1 VRRIARPLAAAL
13 LAPPFAM
20 TAGIVHAAPFAPV
33 TDAMLRAPAPSDW
46 LMFRRTYDDWGYSP
60 LDDIDRSNVARLE
73 LVWSRDLENESSQE
87 GTPLVHDGTMYFPE
101 PLDVITAMDAASGK
115 TIWQYR
121 RELPDDVGRYVPNPQ
136 TNRNLAIYDRLI
148 IDSGS
153 DDFIYAVDAETGR
166 LVWQTKIVDYKEHP
180 AKQGSGPLVVK
191 GKLVSGRNCMPQGGP
206 EACVITA
213 HDARSGREL
222 WRLHT
227 IPRPEDP
234 GGDTWGSVPYEQRWH
249 VGAWMVP
256 SYDPDLDLVYMG
268 TSVTAPAPKFML
280 AGNDKKYLYHNSTLA
295 IDPDDGKIVW
305 YYQHLVDHWDLDHTF
320 ERMLVDTA
328 VAPDPAEVPWIN
340 PRLTRGERRRVVTGI
355 PGKTGIVY
363 TLDRATG
370 EFLWARPTVEQN
382 VVTKI
387 DGATGDV
394 IENDSLHF
402 TAAHQTVF
410 VCPTTNGGKNWPAG
424 AYSPRT
430 KTMYFPM
437 ANTCMKTT
445 SVAEKPKPELIYAI
459 ESDTVI
465 TPGAEGVGTLRAIAV
480 ESGATKWRHD
490 ERAGLTSLVATGGDL
505 VFGGDVA
512 GKFRAYDAETG
523 AVLWETDLGAPIT
536 GFPITY
542 AAGGRQ
548 YVAVS
553 TGRSNLTG
561 ALGRLTPDVRAASS
575 NAKLFVFALP
585 LRGTSIGAE

>member
-1 VRRIARPLAAAL
+1 MGRSPSRAPAL
-13 LAPPFAM
+13 LLGALLLP
-20 TAGIVHAAPFAPV
+20 TARAGGLEPV
-33 TDAMLRAPAPSDW
+33 TDAMLRNPDPADW

-60 LDDIDRSNVARLE
+60 LDEIDRTNVARLE
-73 LVWSRDLENESSQE
+73 LAWSRDLNDASSQE
-87 GTPLVHDGTMYFPE
+87 GTPLVRAGVMYFPE
-101 PLDVITAMDAASGK
+101 PMDVVTAMNAATGE
-115 TIWQYR
+115 TLWQYR
-121 RELPDDVGRYVPNPQ
+121 RKLPEDVGRYVPNPQ
-136 TNRNLAIYDRLI
+136 TNRNLAVYGTLV
-148 IDSGS
+148 IDAGS
-153 DDFIYAVDAETGR
+153 DDFIYALDAETGR
-166 LVWQTKIVDYKEHP
+166 LVWETKIVDYKTHP
-180 AKQGSGPLVVK
+180 AKQGSGPLVVN

-213 HDARSGREL
+213 HDARSGKEL

-234 GGDTWGSVPYEQRWH
+234 HGDSWGGVPYEQRWH

-256 SYDPDLDLVYMG
+256 SYDPALGLVYMG

-280 AGNDKKYLYHNSTLA
+280 AGNDKTYLYHNSTLA

-340 PRLTRGERRRVVTGI
+340 PGLKPKERRRVVTGI

-363 TLDRATG
+363 TLDRETG

-382 VVTKI
+382 VVASI
-387 DGATGDV
+387 DGATGKV
-394 IENDSLHF
+394 VENEAMHF
-402 TAAHQTVF
+402 TAAGQTRF

-430 KTMYFPM
+430 KAMYFPL
-437 ANTCMKTT
+437 ANTCMSTT
-445 SVAEKPKPELIYAI
+445 SVADKPKPELIYAI
-459 ESDTVI
+459 DSETVVA
-465 TPGAEGVGTLRAIAV
+465 PGAAGVGTLRAIDV
-480 ESGATKWRHD
+480 ETGRTRWRYD
-490 ERAGLTSLVATGGDL
+490 ERAGLMSLVATGGDL
-505 VFGGDVA
+505 LFGGDVA

-523 AVLWETDLGAPIT
+523 KVLWETDLGSPVT
-536 GFPITY
+536 GFPITF
-542 AAGGRQ
+542 AAAGRQ

-561 ALGRLTPDVRAASS
+561 ALARLTPDARAAGDG
-575 NAKLFVFALP
+575 AKLFVFALP
-585 LRGTSIGAE
+585 AAK